1 MMLFVKTELVA
12 MHLYSVVTHAA
23 SAVKSM
29 AVNVDTVDLA
39 ARISMILLVIALG
52 FAFLRLVLGPSLP
65 DRIIALDLVATL
77 LVGLIAV
84 SAIETGD
91 VIFLR
96 VAMVVALFNFI
107 GTIGFCWYLQRGPQ
121 R

>member
-1 MMLFVKTELVA
+1 MMNFFTTDLTVA
-12 MHLYSVVTHAA
+12 TPMLAA
-23 SAVKSM
+23 TTW
-29 AVNVDTVDLA
+29 VNVTAQVSL
-39 ARISMILLVIALG
+39 IVLVIALG

-65 DRIIALDLVATL
+65 DRVVALDLVATL

-107 GTIGFCWYLQRGPQ
+107 GTIGFCWYLQRGPDQ
-121 R
+121 